1 MPAHLYDQYD
11 QYLEN
16 LLCAQYD
23 VAGIFN
29 HELTKGEVRE
39 DFLIK
44 LLHESNDHMR
54 IHKGVLS
61 NGTTNSNQC
70 DLLICRPNT
79 HIRRLGGQAMIDVG
93 KQPILIE
100 VKGNATGT
108 DFKEFNIKAGRA
120 KSLCTTHD
128 IPCGIFCYRTM
139 LTHRTI
145 MKRFGY
151 RYDAALDPLG
161 IAYLD
166 DPTLPLDYPNIDFAV
181 CIEVTPAGMEDKQFF
196 LRKDPSTGNPTSG
209 RYIYSREAP
218 VIKHMMSLVR
228 SLTM

>member
-1 MPAHLYDQYD
+1 MPAYLYDQYD

-44 LLHESNDHMR
+44 LLQETNSYMR
-54 IHKGVLS
+54 IYKGVLS
-61 NGTTNSNQC
+61 NGTANSNQC
-70 DLLICRPNT
+70 DLLICRPT
-79 HIRRLGGQAMIDVG
+79 VQTRPLGSQVMIDVSE
-93 KQPILIE
+93 QPVLIE
-100 VKGNATGT
+100 VKGNATGN
-108 DFKEFNIKAGRA
+108 DFREFNIKASRA
-120 KSLCTTHD
+120 KALCTTHD

-139 LTHRTI
+139 LTHRNL

-161 IAYLD
+161 IAYQD
-166 DPTLPLDYPNIDFAV
+166 DPILPLDYPNIDFAV
-181 CIEVTPAGMEDKQFF
+181 CIEVSPSGTEYKQFF
-196 LRKDPSTGNPTSG
+196 LRKDPSIGNPTSG

-218 VIKHMMSLVR
+218 VIKHMISLVR
-228 SLTM
+228 SLTL